1 MAGGR
6 EEIDFDFVFYFDFDF
21 DFKTSPPNSVASGR
35 EEIEQGMNSWV
46 SHAFSNNSEIIFGHV
61 IRGTI

>member
-6 EEIDFDFVFYFDFDF
+6 EEIDFDFVFYFDF
-21 DFKTSPPNSVASGR
+21 KTSPPYSVAGGW
-35 EEIEQGMNSWV
+35 EEIEQGVNSWV

-61 IRGTI
+61 RDQMNILPS